1 MQRPLSLDSTKLEFE
16 SEHESTEALM
26 NCLGLTSSA
35 GGYIDAVS
43 ATRSATRVLWTADD
57 KKISSR

>member
-1 MQRPLSLDSTKLEFE
+1 MQRPLSLDSTQLEFE
-16 SEHESTEALM
+16 SERESTEALTD
-26 NCLGLTSSA
+26 CLGLTSSA

-43 ATRSATRVLWTADD
+43 ATKVLWTADD